1 MAGVAVTG
9 IGLATALGS
18 DRPTT
23 WQRLLAGA
31 ALAIAPAVTVPLPAA
46 DRPRVEQL
54 ALRVAQEALADA
66 GYDPPFG
73 DWGLVVGSSRA
84 YQADLENLRR
94 PGADLSTFGRL
105 GPGQLAST
113 LARELGTSGP
123 VHALSNACAT
133 GNWAIA
139 QGTLLLAHHPRVL
152 VVAAEAPI
160 SPLTL
165 AGFRQ
170 LGVLA
175 KAQLRPLD
183 RDRDGLVVAE
193 GAAALVLEAQP
204 GGYAQVLGWGC
215 TADAVHPT
223 RPTGDG
229 ISLALHQCLRG
240 AQITAAEVSLIQAHG
255 TGTRLNDER
264 EAAWIP
270 TQFPQKPWLWAS
282 KGATGHALGATA
294 LIEAALASLALHYG
308 VIPPS
313 PGTHHPIYEPF
324 AQQAIAHPLSV
335 VLNLSFGFGGQNAIV
350 ALGHPH
356 HFL

>member
-1 MAGVAVTG
+1 MAGIAVTG
-9 IGLATALGS
+9 IGLATILGG
-18 DRPTT
+18 DRPST
-23 WQRLLAGA
+23 WQNLLAGEA
-31 ALAIAPAVTVPLPAA
+31 RAIAPAVAVPLPTEN
-46 DRPRVEQL
+46 RPRVEQL

-66 GYDPPFG
+66 GYGPPLT

-84 YQADLENLRR
+84 YQADLENLLRS
-94 PGADLSTFGRL
+94 GTDVAAFGRL
-105 GPGQLAST
+105 WPGQLAST
-113 LARELGTSGP
+113 LARELGIGGP
-123 VHALSNACAT
+123 VHGLSNACAT

-139 QGTLLLAHHPRVL
+139 QGAHLLAHHPRVL

-170 LGVLA
+170 LGALA
-175 KAQLRPLD
+175 KTQLRPFD

-193 GAAALVLEAQP
+193 GAAALVLEAKT

-215 TADAVHPT
+215 TADAGHIT

-229 ISLALHQCLRG
+229 ISHALHKCLSL
-240 AQITAAEVSLIQAHG
+240 AKIPADAVSLIQAHG
-255 TGTRLNDER
+255 TGTRLNDAR
-264 EAAWIP
+264 EAAWIA
-270 TQFPQKPWLWAS
+270 TQFPHHPWVWAS

-294 LIEAALASLALHYG
+294 LIEAALASLALHHS

-313 PGTHHPIYEPF
+313 PGTQYPIYQPY
-324 AQQAIAHPLSV
+324 AQKAIAQPLAV
-335 VLNLSFGFGGQNAIV
+335 LLNLSLGFGGQNAIV
-350 ALGHPH
+350 ALGPPH

>member
-1 MAGVAVTG
+1 MAGIAVTG
-9 IGLATALGS
+9 IGLATVLGG

-23 WQRLLAGA
+23 WRRLLAGE
-31 ALAIAPAVTVPLPAA
+31 ALAIAPAVAVPLPAEG
-46 DRPRVEQL
+46 RPRVEQL
-54 ALRVAQEALADA
+54 ALRVAHEALADA
-66 GYDPPFG
+66 GYAMPLG

-84 YQADLENLRR
+84 YQADLEKLLR
-94 PGADLSTFGRL
+94 AEVDLANFGQL
-105 GPGQLAST
+105 WPGQLAST
-113 LARELGTSGP
+113 LAQELGITGS
-123 VHALSNACAT
+123 VHSLSTACAT

-139 QGTLLLAHHPRVL
+139 RGGDLLARHPRVL

-165 AGFRQ
+165 AGFQQ

-175 KAQLRPLD
+175 KSQLRPFD
-183 RDRDGLVVAE
+183 RDRDGLVLAE
-193 GAAALVLEAQP
+193 GAAALVLEAKA

-215 TADAVHPT
+215 TADAGHVT
-223 RPTGDG
+223 RPGGDG
-229 ISLALHQCLRG
+229 ATLALQPCLQRG
-240 AQITAAEVSLIQAHG
+240 GLAAAQVSLIQAHG

-264 EAAWIP
+264 EAAWIAA
-270 TQFPQKPWLWAS
+270 QFPHHPWVWAS

-294 LIEAALASLALHYG
+294 LIEAALASLALHHN

-313 PGTHHPIYEPF
+313 PGTQNPIYTRYT
-324 AQQAIAHPLSV
+324 QRAIAQSLSV

>member
-1 MAGVAVTG
+1 MAGIAVTG
-9 IGLATALGS
+9 IGLATALGG

-23 WQRLLAGA
+23 WRRLLAGEA
-31 ALAIAPAVTVPLPAA
+31 RAIAPAVAVPLPAEH
-46 DRPRVEQL
+46 RPRVEQL
-54 ALRVAQEALADA
+54 ALRVAREALADA
-66 GYDPPFG
+66 GYGPPLT

-84 YQADLENLRR
+84 YQADLENLLRS
-94 PGADLSTFGRL
+94 GSDVAAFGRL
-105 GPGQLAST
+105 WPGQLAST
-113 LARELGTSGP
+113 LAQELGMGGP
-123 VHALSNACAT
+123 VHGLSNACAT

-139 QGTLLLAHHPRVL
+139 RGAELLTTQSRVL

-165 AGFRQ
+165 AGFQQ

-175 KAQLRPLD
+175 KTQLRPFD

-193 GAAALVLEAQP
+193 GAAALVLEGKS

-215 TADAVHPT
+215 TADAGHAT

-229 ISLALHQCLRG
+229 ISLALQKCLSW
-240 AQITAAEVSLIQAHG
+240 AQIAAADVSLIQAHG

-264 EAAWIP
+264 EAAWIAA
-270 TQFPQKPWLWAS
+270 QFPHQPWVWAS

-294 LIEAALASLALHYG
+294 LIEAALVSLALHHG

-313 PGTHHPIYEPF
+313 PGTQNPIYQPY
-324 AQQAIAHPLSV
+324 AQGAIAQSLAV
-335 VLNLSFGFGGQNAIV
+335 ALNLSFGFGGQNAIV